1 MTWQTHEITNQFDEL
16 HNYNLLTTDT
26 PLREA
31 LARAGADGFVV
42 QLDRYGATLGQAG
55 TYALADQANRH
66 TPELKSFDARGRR
79 VDQVE
84 FHPGWHQLMALYRG
98 QNLIAMPFADERP
111 GRWSA
116 WAAGFYLHG
125 QVEAGTLCPATMT
138 QAAIPLIQREPA
150 LWAALKDPLLS
161 TDYDERDVPLAD
173 KKSMWVGMGMTEKQG
188 GSDVRANT
196 TTATPTGLGEREFTL
211 RGHKWF
217 FSAPMCDAHLV
228 VARTADGGP
237 SCFFVP
243 RWRPDGS
250 KNPIEIQR
258 LKNKVGNRSNSSSEV
273 EFKDAHG
280 ILMGEPGRGI
290 PTIIEMA
297 TYTRLN
303 CVVGSAAMVRQGLV
317 QGLAYA
323 RQRQAFGR
331 VLVDQPLMRAVL
343 TDLALENEA
352 NMVLMMRLAQAYERD
367 DSPLEKAWKRVM
379 TPAAKFWVC
388 KRAVELTGEAMEIFG
403 GNGYVEE
410 GVMGRLF
417 REAPVNSIWEGSGN
431 VMCLDVMRAIGKAP
445 ELAHALLQDLGEGLG
460 DDSRLR
466 ELLQS
471 LVAMLREPPDQLE
484 ALGRR
489 FAERLVLLA
498 QASLLRRQAP
508 TAVAD
513 AFIQTRFDPHWGR
526 VVGSLDT
533 RALAVDAILQR
544 AYPA

>member
-1 MTWQTHEITNQFDEL
+1 M
-16 HNYNLLTTDT
+16 
-26 PLREA
+26 
-31 LARAGADGFVV
+31 
-42 QLDRYGATLGQAG
+42 
-55 TYALADQANRH
+55 
-66 TPELKSFDARGRR
+66 
-79 VDQVE
+79 
-84 FHPGWHQLMALYRG
+84 
-98 QNLIAMPFADERP
+98 
-111 GRWSA
+111 
-116 WAAGFYLHG
+116 
-125 QVEAGTLCPATMT
+125 
-138 QAAIPLIQREPA
+138 
-150 LWAALKDPLLS
+150 
-161 TDYDERDVPLAD
+161 
-173 KKSMWVGMGMTEKQG
+173 
-188 GSDVRANT
+188 
-196 TTATPTGLGEREFTL
+196 
-211 RGHKWF
+211 
-217 FSAPMCDAHLV
+217 
-228 VARTADGGP
+228 
-237 SCFFVP
+237 
-243 RWRPDGS
+243 
-250 KNPIEIQR
+250 
-258 LKNKVGNRSNSSSEV
+258 
-273 EFKDAHG
+273 
-280 ILMGEPGRGI
+280 
-290 PTIIEMA
+290 
-297 TYTRLN
+297 
-303 CVVGSAAMVRQGLV
+303 